1 MTTWSL
7 FFERR
12 PTVPKETFFNLPK
25 DKRNL
30 IISAAVDEFSK
41 AGYNTASINQI
52 CKKSNI
58 PKGSFYQ
65 YFTDKLDLYV
75 YIMTLAIEEKIKFF
89 SSAIAEFHA
98 LTLLEQFRLLFL
110 KGLEFAKK
118 HPQYA
123 ALADQFS
130 KEDNESA
137 KSAVI
142 KEGEKQSESLFMQMI
157 DNAKTKGEIDSKVD
171 SLALCLLLQSLN
183 STVDK
188 YMIGKFGNISYEHNQ
203 EDINN
208 FVDSLL
214 DIIFNGIQKKSD

>member
-1 MTTWSL
+1 M
-7 FFERR
+7 
-12 PTVPKETFFNLPK
+12 PKETFFNLPD

-30 IISAAVDEFSK
+30 IISAAMDEFSK
-41 AGYNTASINQI
+41 ADYNTASINQI

-75 YIMTLAIEEKIKFF
+75 YIMTIAIKEKIKFF
-89 SSAIAEFHA
+89 SDVISEFPA
-98 LTLLEQFRLLFL
+98 LTLLEQIRLLFL

-123 ALADQFS
+123 ALAEQFT
-130 KEDNESA
+130 KENDESV

-142 KEGEKQSESLFMQMI
+142 KEGEKQSEALFIQMI
-157 DNAKTKGEIDSKVD
+157 DNAKAKGEIDEKVD
-171 SLALCLLLQSLN
+171 SVALSILLQSLN
-183 STVDK
+183 SAINR
-188 YMIGKFGNISYEHNQ
+188 YMLDKFGNVRYEDNQ
-203 EDINN
+203 EDINY

-214 DIIFNGIQKKSD
+214 NIIFFGIQNKND

>member
-1 MTTWSL
+1 M
-7 FFERR
+7 
-12 PTVPKETFFNLPK
+12 PKETFFNLPD

-30 IISAAVDEFSK
+30 IISAAMDEFSK
-41 AGYNTASINQI
+41 ADYNTASINQI

-75 YIMTLAIEEKIKFF
+75 YIMTIAIKEKIKFF
-89 SSAIAEFHA
+89 SDVISEFPA
-98 LTLLEQFRLLFL
+98 LTLLEQIRLLFL

-123 ALADQFS
+123 ALAEQFT
-130 KEDNESA
+130 KENDESV

-142 KEGEKQSESLFMQMI
+142 KEGEKQSEALFIQMI
-157 DNAKTKGEIDSKVD
+157 DNAKAKGEIDEKVD
-171 SLALCLLLQSLN
+171 SAALSILLQSLN
-183 STVDK
+183 SAINRYMLDK
-188 YMIGKFGNISYEHNQ
+188 LGNTRYEDNQ
-203 EDINN
+203 EDINY

-214 DIIFNGIQKKSD
+214 NIIFFGIQNKND